1 MDLELSG
8 KIVAITGG
16 SKGIGF
22 ACAAAF
28 LKEGARVVI
37 VSRDQANLDCAL
49 QQLTALLP
57 ATPTSS
63 GAPTTIA
70 AYAANLSDYQDT
82 VRVVDLIEA
91 EVGPIDVLVN
101 SAGAAKRYDPDALDG
116 DALRAGMEAK
126 YFPVA
131 NAQEAVLKKM
141 RTRRRGAI
149 VNIIGNGGKVP
160 SAIHVSGGAAN
171 AALMLSSVALA
182 SHYAPLGIRINAIN
196 PGATLTDRVNEAID
210 VEIRRTGGNRE
221 DALAQGQ
228 AAIPIGRYAR
238 PEEVADVALFLGSAR
253 ASYVTG
259 AIVPLDGGKNPVI

>member
-8 KIVAITGG
+8 IIVAITGG
-16 SKGIGF
+16 SKGIGY

-28 LKEGARVVI
+28 LKEGARVAI
-37 VSRDQANLDCAL
+37 VSRDQSNLDRAC

-57 ATPTSS
+57 S
-63 GAPTTIA
+63 APPDGVDRIT

-82 VRVVDLIEA
+82 VQVFDRIEA

-116 DALRAGMEAK
+116 EALRAGMEAK

-131 NAQEAVLKKM
+131 YAQEAVLKKM
-141 RTRRRGAI
+141 RTRQRGAI

-196 PGATLTDRVNEAID
+196 PGPTLTDRVNEAID
-210 VEIRRTGGNRE
+210 VEVRRTGGSRE

-228 AAIPIGRYAR
+228 AAIPMGRYAR